1 MKFINDNSDVYLGYT
16 GWAAGGF
23 SPLSYNLTMTPKGS
37 NGSFVDQDIVTQCLV
52 GMRTGGSNNT
62 KVVAG
67 TSSNTPAVNV
77 TQSVFKGA
85 ANGRIEGNSLGLL
98 GMVAAGFWLLCNF

>member
-52 GMRTGGSNNT
+52 GMRTGGTNNT
-62 KVVAG
+62 KTVSG
-67 TSSNTPAVNV
+67 TSDTPAANV
-77 TQSVFKGA
+77 TQSVFRGTG
-85 ANGRIEGNSLGLL
+85 NGRLEGSSLGLL
-98 GMVAAGFWLLCNF
+98 SLLVTGFWLLCSF

>member
-52 GMRTGGSNNT
+52 GMRTGGSNST

-67 TSSNTPAVNV
+67 TSDTPAANV

-85 ANGRIEGNSLGLL
+85 GNGRIEGSSLGLSML
-98 GMVAAGFWLLCNF
+98 VVAGFWLLATL